1 MPGLSLGELGLS
13 DLAKAIG
20 PTRSAAE
27 RVAGFKSL
35 RSVFEADPKAL
46 CREGADAAL
55 QAARDAVEAGV
66 KPWLGRA
73 LQLLCCAVTCDG
85 ASLLSWGEPT
95 ACSAAIAKCLRAAMH
110 HTQTQTSSEPPPSSF
125 PPRRPPPAR
134 ASKPRSLRR
143 NGGVSGF
150 DGLPPATQHFLE

>member
-85 ASLLSWGEPT
+85 ASLLSWGERT
-95 ACSAAIAKCLRAAMH
+95 AIAKCLRAAMH
-110 HTQTQTSSEPPPSSF
+110 HADSDVVGAAALILSSAAAPPGTCQQSQEAFDETVESLASMAFPPPLSTF
-125 PPRRPPPAR
+125 
-134 ASKPRSLRR
+134 
-143 NGGVSGF
+143 
-150 DGLPPATQHFLE
+150 